1 MKKAENKQT
10 LDWTQRDKV
19 EPKGYAGVQSL
30 ELGEHLERF
39 DTAHIMWRVVA
50 RENMERAIKKVRS
63 NKGAPGIDG
72 ITTDDIESH
81 IWTYYEFIVKKLMEG
96 TYKPQ
101 PVRRK
106 DIPKPNGDIR
116 RLGIPV
122 VRDRVIQQAIKQI
135 IEPLIDP
142 TFHPNNHG
150 YRPGRSNK
158 TALKQ
163 CATYY
168 GAGYHYVVDCDLSKC
183 FDTLNHDKLMHYLE
197 QHIQDKAILHFI
209 RRSLISGVI
218 DLSGEFLASETGA
231 PQGGVLSPLLSNVYL
246 HELDKELDKRGHRFV
261 RYADDFVIY
270 VKSQRA
276 GERVMKSVTQFIEKD
291 LKLIV
296 NQEKSRVGRP
306 TRLKFLGCLIH
317 RTKQA
322 CRFRPA
328 PEAKQ
333 KFKEK
338 LRDTTKRNRSGSLE
352 DIIKEVNAICRGWI
366 NYYGICHMKRFIME
380 TQSWLHHRIRQLLL
394 KRWKKTR
401 TKISQLKQLGLDLDS
416 AKRIA
421 FSRKKYWRLSCTPE
435 VHWALSTRK
444 LREWGLISLTA
455 YAELTYSNY

>member
-1 MKKAENKQT
+1 M
-10 LDWTQRDKV
+10 
-19 EPKGYAGVQSL
+19 
-30 ELGEHLERF
+30 
-39 DTAHIMWRVVA
+39 
-50 RENMERAIKKVRS
+50 
-63 NKGAPGIDG
+63 
-72 ITTDDIESH
+72 
-81 IWTYYEFIVKKLMEG
+81 
-96 TYKPQ
+96 
-101 PVRRK
+101 
-106 DIPKPNGDIR
+106 
-116 RLGIPV
+116 

-163 CATYY
+163 YATYY
-168 GAGYHYVVDCDLSKC
+168 EAGYHYVVDCDLSKC
-183 FDTLNHDKLMHYLE
+183 FDTLIHDKFMYYLE

-218 DLSGEFLASETGA
+218 DLSDEFLASETGA
-231 PQGGVLSPLLSNVYL
+231 PQGDVLSPLLSNVYL

-333 KFKEK
+333 KFKEP
-338 LRDTTKRNRSGSLE
+338 LRYATKRNRNGSLE
-352 DIIKEVNAICRGWI
+352 AIIKEVNAICRGWI
-366 NYYGICHMKRFIME
+366 NYYGICHMKRFISD

-435 VHWALSTRK
+435 VYWALSTRK
-444 LREWGLISLTA
+444 LREWGLISLTRGVNVFK
-455 YAELTYSNY
+455 LLNRRIPNDTYGGVRGPLVN